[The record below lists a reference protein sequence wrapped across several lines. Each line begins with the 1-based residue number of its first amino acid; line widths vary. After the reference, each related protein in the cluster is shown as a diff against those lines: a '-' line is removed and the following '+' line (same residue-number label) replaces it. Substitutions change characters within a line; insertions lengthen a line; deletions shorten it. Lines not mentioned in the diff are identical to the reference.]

1 MSLPVTKMKAVQIS
15 FQQELTNMLT
25 DLRITIPEVNF
36 TEAENVYN
44 NLTSVLPNSITV
56 KHVLKS
62 KENVNKKIE
71 NVRKFENFL
80 NAVKTEWSKGYI
92 IVTLG
97 QIISLCKK
105 YNLVLAPADTF
116 IGDIPEKH
124 ATIINNYVKEVKRT
138 DHYAFRYDS
147 NFFAEYSRGD
157 HNTAHKLAVASD
169 ISNLNLTGY
178 GVINN
183 IAVPNPP
190 VIVSPPPVL
199 EKDPIILHRIPDICG
214 IRVCRV
220 VTAWDTEGS
229 DILLQA
235 RNKNA
240 N

>member
-1 MSLPVTKMKAVQIS
+1 
-15 FQQELTNMLT
+15 MLT
-25 DLRITIPEVNF
+25 DLHITVPEVNF
-36 TEAENVYN
+36 TEAENVYK
-44 NLTSVLPNSITV
+44 NLTNVLPNSITV

-62 KENVNKKIE
+62 KEDVNKKIE
-71 NVRKFENFL
+71 NIKKFEDFL
-80 NAVKTEWSKGYI
+80 NAVKTEWVKGYI

-124 ATIINNYVKEVKRT
+124 AAIIDKYVKAVNRDAYYNSFNEDPKFSTEFNPERHLYT
-138 DHYAFRYDS
+138 
-147 NFFAEYSRGD
+147 N
-157 HNTAHKLAVASD
+157 KLSVAAD
-169 ISNLNLTGY
+169 ASNLDLKGY

-183 IAVPNPP
+183 IAVTNPP
-190 VIVSPPPVL
+190 VIVSPPPVI
-199 EKDPIILHRIPDICG
+199 ERDPIILHRIPDICG

-220 VTAWDTEGS
+220 VTAWDIEGS